1 MKIRNKYLLGFA
13 GRFAAL
19 ALKLLI
25 RTLRFDYF
33 CVGTQVIPAENI
45 ALGERYVFSMWH
57 EYVLLPIFKFGHPN
71 MAGLVSKHAD
81 GQLLGHL
88 LASVRMG
95 MVAGSTNRGGVEA
108 IRQILRDKDVH
119 RHLVVTPDGPRGPR
133 RVAQVGVV
141 YIASRTEML
150 LVPVGVGYKR
160 LWRAKSWDRFAVPR
174 PFTRARLITG
184 EPVAIPAG
192 LKLAQLEAAL
202 VPLQAEMDRLNA
214 LAEEWAVTGLLDPR
228 CVLASMTNLPP
239 DRPCRG

>member
-1 MKIRNKYLLGFA
+1 MKIRNRYILGFA
-13 GRFAAL
+13 GRAAAL
-19 ALKLLI
+19 ALKLLVKS
-25 RTLRFDYF
+25 LRFDYF
-33 CVGTQVIPAENI
+33 CIGTQVIPAENI

-57 EYVLLPIFKFGHPN
+57 EYVLLPIFKFGHSN

-108 IRQILRDKDVH
+108 IRQILRDKDRH

-141 YIASRTEML
+141 FIASRTEML
-150 LVPVGVGYKR
+150 LVPVGVGFR
-160 LWRAKSWDRFAVPR
+160 RAWRAKSWDRFAVPR

-184 EPVAIPAG
+184 EPVPIAPG

-202 VPLQAEMDRLNA
+202 VPLQAEMARLNA
-214 LAEEWAVTGLLDPR
+214 LAELWAVTGRLDPR
-228 CVLASMTNLPP
+228 SVLPTTTTFPP
-239 DRPCRG
+239 AA

>member
-1 MKIRNKYLLGFA
+1 MKIRNRYAVGFA
-13 GRFAAL
+13 GRVAAL
-19 ALKLLI
+19 ALKLLV
-25 RTLRFDYF
+25 RTLNFDYF
-33 CVGTQVIPAENI
+33 CIGTQVIPAENI

-81 GQLLGHL
+81 GRLLGHL
-88 LASVRMG
+88 LGSVRMG

-108 IRQILRDKDVH
+108 IRQILRDKDRH

-150 LVPVGVGYKR
+150 VVPVGVGYAR
-160 LWRAKSWDRFAVPR
+160 AWRATSWDRFAVPR
-174 PFTRARLITG
+174 PFSRARLITG
-184 EPVAIPAG
+184 EPVPIPAG

-202 VPLQAEMDRLNA
+202 APLQAEMDRLTA
-214 LAEEWAVTGLLDPR
+214 LAEDWAVTGRLDPR
-228 CVLASMTNLPP
+228 SVLPAFPESPP
-239 DRPCRG
+239 PA

>member
-1 MKIRNKYLLGFA
+1 MKIRNKYVLGFA
-13 GRFAAL
+13 GRVASL
-19 ALKLLI
+19 ALKFLV

-33 CVGTQVIPAENI
+33 CIGTQVIPAENI
-45 ALGERYVFSMWH
+45 ALGERYVFAMWH
-57 EYVLLPIFKFGHPN
+57 EYVLLPIFKFGHRN

-88 LASVRMG
+88 LGSVKMG

-108 IRQILRDKDVH
+108 IRQILRDQDIH

-141 YIASRTEML
+141 YIASRTGML
-150 LVPVGVGYKR
+150 VVPVGVGFQR
-160 LWRAKSWDRFAVPR
+160 AWRAKSWDRFAVPR

-202 VPLQAEMDRLNA
+202 APLQAELDRLNA
-214 LAEEWAVTGLLDPR
+214 LAEHWAVTGKLDPR
-228 CVLASMTNLPP
+228 SVLPALPESP
-239 DRPCRG
+239 SSP

>member
-1 MKIRNKYLLGFA
+1 MKIRNKYVLGFA
-13 GRFAAL
+13 GRVAAL
-19 ALKLLI
+19 ALKLLV

-45 ALGERYVFSMWH
+45 RLGERYVFAMWH

-88 LASVRMG
+88 LGSVRMG

-108 IRQILRDKDVH
+108 IRQILRDQDVH

-150 LVPVGVGYKR
+150 VVPVGVGFR
-160 LWRAKSWDRFAVPR
+160 SAWRAKSWDRFAVPR

-202 VPLQAEMDRLNA
+202 APLQAELERLNA
-214 LAEEWAVTGLLDPR
+214 LAEHWAVAGKLDPR
-228 CVLASMTNLPP
+228 QVLPSFPVPP
-239 DRPCRG
+239 PTS